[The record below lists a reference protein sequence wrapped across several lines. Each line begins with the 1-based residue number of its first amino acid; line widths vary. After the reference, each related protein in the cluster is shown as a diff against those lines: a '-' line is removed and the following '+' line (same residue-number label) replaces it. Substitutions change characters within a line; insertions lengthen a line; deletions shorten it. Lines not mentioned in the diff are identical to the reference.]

1 MSNDGT
7 VGLKLGAVNLPENTH
22 DMFTWTVVIK
32 LWHYNSTH
40 IHTQGKKHFKC
51 IKSSY
56 ATIVLLT
63 IKY

>member
-40 IHTQGKKHFKC
+40 IHTQVKN
-51 IKSSY
+51 ISN
-56 ATIVLLT
+56 VLNPHMPQ
-63 IKY
+63 

>member
-40 IHTQGKKHFKC
+40 IHTQEKN
-51 IKSSY
+51 ISN
-56 ATIVLLT
+56 VLNPHMPQ
-63 IKY
+63 